1 MATIANGQKFLTS
14 APEVNTT
21 YGGSTSLKELN
32 TWYTMQ
38 DINNTVKP
46 YKSLIVSNLSFAAG
60 NILGYTVLEN
70 TMGPFTLT
78 TYNNVLIVTFE
89 NYIDVNVTPGKVY
102 LNPVYTFS
110 GSIGM
115 YCDLEESGIFSGSG
129 TVYFYYNE
137 IPSGTGAPYCDNC
150 QFEIRVYN

>member
-46 YKSLIVSNLSFAAG
+46 YKSIIVSNLSFAAG

-78 TYNNVLIVTFE
+78 TYNNALVVTFE

-115 YCDLEESGIFSGSG
+115 YCDLEESGIFSGYG
-129 TVYFYYNE
+129 TVTFIYADSF
-137 IPSGTGAPYCDNC
+137 SGEGVDYSDSS